1 MTSFRPF
8 ALDIIAPPDQA
19 FDIADKLGMEGEM
32 DALGVTVFNAP
43 NDMMLVQGLYGS
55 KEEAETARAA
65 LDLSN
70 QIKTVIEQLPETDWV
85 SETQS
90 GLHPV
95 EAGRFFIHGSH
106 DIDKRQ
112 DGRINILVD
121 AGLAFGTGHHGTTAG
136 CLRIFTDQLNKGIIP
151 NKILDLGCGA
161 GILAIAAAKTCP
173 DAEIIAT
180 DIDSDAVLVTNENAD
195 INDVKG
201 RIAAHVADGF
211 ESPILTGQTF
221 DLIFANIL
229 AGPLMG
235 LADDIVGAMDKN
247 GYVILSGILDEKAE
261 AVSARFS
268 QAGLT
273 ISPAPSL
280 NGWTSMLGH
289 KTA

>member
-1 MTSFRPF
+1 VTSFRPF

-70 QIKTVIEQLPETDWV
+70 RIKTVIEQLPETDWV

>member
-1 MTSFRPF
+1 
-8 ALDIIAPPDQA
+8 
-19 FDIADKLGMEGEM
+19 
-32 DALGVTVFNAP
+32 
-43 NDMMLVQGLYGS
+43 
-55 KEEAETARAA
+55 
-65 LDLSN
+65 
-70 QIKTVIEQLPETDWV
+70 
-85 SETQS
+85 
-90 GLHPV
+90 V

>member
-1 MTSFRPF
+1 VTSFRPF

-70 QIKTVIEQLPETDWV
+70 RIKTVIEQLPETDWV

-180 DIDSDAVLVTNENAD
+180 DIDSDAVLVTNENAN

-229 AGPLMG
+229 AGPLME

>member
-70 QIKTVIEQLPETDWV
+70 RIKTVIEQLPETDWV

-180 DIDSDAVLVTNENAD
+180 DIDSDAVLVTNENAN